1 MNKFCGKIFFFS
13 EENAIFFLS
22 QPWDWIRT
30 RAKARVRTRTRTAIP
45 TVQTIISM
53 FKPFAVI
60 VASLHLPIPTEAFP
74 RLAFPGRATRYTTRR
89 PIPNHV
95 VARGWDNSLVMTD
108 TRLPCLMDDNEEPE
122 AWTLKE
128 DWALMDN
135 LPKFTVSSSTET
147 RTFWTQLWS
156 ENTILFSTKQPEEL
170 YKRVQELDLQEI
182 AEMKLQSDEKDQKDE
197 TTRSLTFGPSPPVLE
212 NWKLE
217 DGESNRVVGQ
227 IGTDGSGQRTIWFH
241 YHVIGRLEGDPFAD
255 TSSGAVSLFPGGYIE
270 AVGGRIYELG
280 QPMLLE
286 DWGVDSLNAVK
297 SMPQEH
303 SAQKSTTESSIFS
316 KWWIPGST
324 AAISA
329 LVSSTILSACIGYGA
344 GLAIISDSSHHPTT
358 TPPTPTMLTVES
370 VLAGPASQS
379 SSLSAG
385 SRRSASN
392 ADQTASTEE
401 LKTRTEYRILREERL
416 LQRISERL
424 DLDKQNLKQL
434 EERQQQ
440 EQSSSQLRP

>member
-1 MNKFCGKIFFFS
+1 MI
-13 EENAIFFLS
+13 AM
-22 QPWDWIRT
+22 W
-30 RAKARVRTRTRTAIP
+30 
-45 TVQTIISM
+45 
-53 FKPFAVI
+53 KPIAVI
-60 VASLHLPIPTEAFP
+60 VASLHLLTPTEAFP
-74 RLAFPGRATRYTTRR
+74 RLALPGRTTRYTTQR

-95 VARGWDNSLVMTD
+95 IVRVWDDSLAMTD
-108 TRLPCLMDDNEEPE
+108 TRLSSLMDGNEESE
-122 AWTLKE
+122 AWSLKE

-156 ENTILFSTKQPEEL
+156 ENAIYFSTKQPEDL
-170 YKRVQELDLQEI
+170 YKRVQELDSQQ
-182 AEMKLQSDEKDQKDE
+182 MKLQSDKKGRKDE

-217 DGESNRVVGQ
+217 GGESNRVVGQ
-227 IGTDGSGQRTIWFH
+227 IGTNDSGQRTIWFH
-241 YHVIGRLEGDPFAD
+241 YHVIGRLEGGPFAD

-286 DWGVDSLNAVK
+286 DWGVDNLNAVK
-297 SMPQEH
+297 SIHQEH

-344 GLAIISDSSHHPTT
+344 GLAIISDSSHHPAT

-392 ADQTASTEE
+392 TDQTASTEE

>member
-1 MNKFCGKIFFFS
+1 M
-13 EENAIFFLS
+13 
-22 QPWDWIRT
+22 
-30 RAKARVRTRTRTAIP
+30 
-45 TVQTIISM
+45 
-53 FKPFAVI
+53 I
-60 VASLHLPIPTEAFP
+60 VASLHLLIPAEAFP
-74 RLAFPGRATRYTTRR
+74 RLAFPGRTTRYTTHR

-95 VARGWDNSLVMTD
+95 AAHGLDERNSIVIDTGPMTD
-108 TRLPCLMDDNEEPE
+108 TRLASHMNENEESD
-122 AWTLKE
+122 AWTLQE

-156 ENTILFSTKQPEEL
+156 ENASLFSTKQPEEL
-170 YKRVQELDLQEI
+170 YKRVQELDSQQI
-182 AEMKLQSDEKDQKDE
+182 AEMKLQSDEKGLTDE

-217 DGESNRVVGQ
+217 EGECNRVVGQ
-227 IGTDGSGQRTIWFH
+227 IRTDGSGQRTIWFH
-241 YHVIGRLEGDPFAD
+241 YHLIGRLEGDPFAD
-255 TSSGAVSLFPGGYIE
+255 TSSSAVSLFPGGYIE

-286 DWGVDSLNAVK
+286 DWRVDNLNAIK
-297 SMPQEH
+297 SIAQE
-303 SAQKSTTESSIFS
+303 STDRKSTTESSLFS

-329 LVSSTILSACIGYGA
+329 FVSSTILSACIGYGA

-370 VLAGPASQS
+370 VLAGPS
-379 SSLSAG
+379 SSLPAG
-385 SRRSASN
+385 TRQSASN
-392 ADQTASTEE
+392 TDQTASTEE